1 MTSARHA
8 SNRAP
13 ARRRDLR
20 DDPRR
25 PSASTRRSPGRRATP
40 RHAIAGRR
48 HVLRKVSVG
57 IVGVLAFTL
66 TLGGTVYAQLQS
78 GVDAIDPGDLVDAP
92 SLDDGEEHR
101 PPADPNAGTALNILV
116 IGSDSRADGAVNDG
130 FDSVLADTHIIAHIS
145 ADRSRVELVSIPRD
159 TMVDIP
165 ECRTTSGTTV
175 YGRFGMYN
183 SAFAEAWVA
192 GGDKESAVACDINLA
207 QSVTGLTID
216 GFVLVEMGG
225 FVRMVDALGGIDIC
239 IPEPIDAPKAKLKL
253 EAGPQTLNG
262 EQALGY
268 ARARSGSGLS
278 GSDPDRIGRQQH
290 LMSAM
295 VDEVLS
301 RNLLTDGPAL
311 YQMLQAALSSLT
323 VSPNLS
329 SLTDMAG
336 LALSLRD
343 LDMADVTFMTTP
355 FAAYPQDPNRLVFTS
370 EVDLIWERM
379 AADEPITGAPEDE
392 PTQEPSSTTGDDPET
407 ETSTDDADTGSTDD
421 ESSEDSSG
429 ATSADELASVC

>member
-78 GVDAIDPGDLVDAP
+78 GVDAIDPGHLVDAP
-92 SLDDGEEHR
+92 SDDGEEYR

-116 IGSDSRADGAVNDG
+116 IGSDSRADGAVDDG
-130 FDSVLADTHIIAHIS
+130 FDSVLADTHIIAHVS

-175 YGRFGMYN
+175 YARFGMYN
-183 SAFAEAWVA
+183 SAFAEAWAA

-225 FVRMVDALGGIDIC
+225 FVRMVDALGGVDIC
-239 IPEPIDAPKAKLKL
+239 IPEPIDAPKANLKL